1 MISYGR
7 QCIDQN
13 DIDAVVNVLKGDWLT
28 CGPSVDHFERKLKEH
43 TNATYVAACSNGTT
57 ALHLALLALGV
68 GPGDS
73 VLVPAIT
80 FLASANA
87 VRFTGADVVFVDI
100 DPTTGLI
107 TPETL
112 EDAIKKKQHANF
124 KALINVHFAG
134 QCANLEDIQ
143 VFAKKHNLKI
153 IEDAAHA
160 IGTSYI
166 DSKGISHQIGSNA
179 YSDVTTFSFHPVKT
193 IAMGEGGAVT
203 TEDPKLYQK
212 ISDLRTHG
220 MIRDENRLNNESH
233 GPWYYEMQELGFN
246 YRISDINCALGASQ
260 LEKLDFFTQDR
271 LKTVEYY
278 DSELSG
284 LKNIKIMKRLNHS
297 KTAWH
302 LYVAFIDF
310 DVIGKSRKE
319 VVQELRDQGIGTQI
333 HYMPLYQHP
342 YYEKLYGKIAL
353 PGAEA
358 YYKVCISLPLFVGLT
373 EKDKHNVVSAL
384 KKYA

>member
-1 MISYGR
+1 MLS
-7 QCIDQN
+7 
-13 DIDAVVNVLKGDWLT
+13 
-28 CGPSVDHFERKLKEH
+28 
-43 TNATYVAACSNGTT
+43 ACSNGTT

-100 DPTTGLI
+100 DRTTGLI

-112 EDAIKKKQHANF
+112 EDAINKNPNTNF
-124 KALINVHFAG
+124 KAFINVHFAG
-134 QCANLEDIQ
+134 QCANLEDIHA
-143 VFAKKHNLKI
+143 FAKKHTLKI

-166 DSKGISHQIGSNA
+166 DSKGISHHIGSNA

-212 ISDLRTHG
+212 ISALRTHG
-220 MIRDENRLNNESH
+220 MIRDEKRLKNESH

-246 YRISDINCALGASQ
+246 YRISDINCALGSSQ
-260 LEKLDFFTQDR
+260 LDKLDFFIQDR

-278 DSELSG
+278 DSALSA
-284 LKNIKIMKRLNHS
+284 LKNIKVMKRLNHS

-302 LYVAFIDF
+302 LYVVFIDF
-310 DVIGKSRKE
+310 DAIGKSRQE
-319 VVQELRDQGIGTQI
+319 VVQELHDQGIGTQI

-373 EKDKHNVVSAL
+373 EQDKQNVVSAL
-384 KKYA
+384 KKYG